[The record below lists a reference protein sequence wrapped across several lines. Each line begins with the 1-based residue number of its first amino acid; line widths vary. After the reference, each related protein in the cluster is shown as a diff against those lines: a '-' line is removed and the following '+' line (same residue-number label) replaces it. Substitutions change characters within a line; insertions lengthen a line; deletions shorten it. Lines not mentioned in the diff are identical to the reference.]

1 MKNAK
6 SDADRISEHFRRLKD
21 LLDIE
26 AEEEKRRFE
35 ENLDDEQ
42 STKSGVSLRS
52 LEILEENAGLG
63 GRHVLVLKKIGR
75 GALPFTTLDS
85 GSPVFLSYDQGAKK
99 SLARGVVKERT
110 ELTIHV
116 VFDEPPVDSEEAL
129 PLRIDL
135 AFDESSRKRERHA
148 LDKAMKADKDR
159 LAELRDIL
167 LGAKAPRFENQTAG
181 TFEALDPGL
190 NEEQRGAVSHA
201 LRSQDVA
208 IIHGPPG
215 TGKTTTLVEIIRQT
229 VRRGERVLITAPS
242 NLGVDN
248 MIQKLVA
255 VGEKVVRIGHPARV
269 MPELH
274 PYTLDQQVE
283 KHEDARLARKMQ
295 KEAAGL
301 FRLAHRY
308 TRSPPPKGMKAN
320 LFQEARALIN
330 DARQLE
336 SRAIDRVLDSASIV
350 AATLSGTDSFVLSR
364 RRFDLVVIDE
374 AGQST
379 EPASWIPLLKSNRLI
394 LAGDHQQ
401 LPPTV
406 LSREALEGG
415 YAKSMMERL
424 NAIDSGLITKRLNM
438 QYRMH
443 EAIMNF
449 SSGEFYDKG
458 LIAFEGVK
466 SRLLNDLSG
475 FKALQLGEGD
485 HPIDFVDTAGAG
497 YEEEVESDSG
507 SRLNRQEA
515 NFVGR
520 KIDVLLAAG
529 LRGEDIAVISPYSAQ
544 VRLLRERFADPT
556 LEIDTID
563 GFQGREK
570 EAVIITLVRSNDD
583 QEIGFLKETRR
594 MNVAMTRA
602 KRYLLIIGDSATLS
616 SDPFFQRMIS
626 YMEEIGAYRSI
637 WELAP
642 ELMES

>member
-1 MKNAK
+1 MKNAQ
-6 SDADRISEHFRRLKD
+6 SDTDRINEHFRRLKE

-42 STKSGVSLRS
+42 SSKSGVSLRS
-52 LEILEENAGLG
+52 LEILEETAGLG

-135 AFDESSRKRERHA
+135 AFDESTRKRERHA
-148 LDKAMKADKDR
+148 LDKAMKAEKDR
-159 LAELRDIL
+159 LSELREVL
-167 LGAKAPRFENQTAG
+167 LGAKAARFKSESEGSFQ
-181 TFEALDPGL
+181 ALDQGL
-190 NEEQRGAVSHA
+190 NEEQKEAVSHA
-201 LRSQDVA
+201 LRAEDLA

-215 TGKTTTLVEIIRQT
+215 TGKTTTLVEIIRQA
-229 VRRGERVLITAPS
+229 VRRGDKVLITAPS

-248 MIQKLVA
+248 MIQKLVRS
-255 VGEKVVRIGHPARV
+255 GEKVVRIGHPARV

-274 PYTLDQQVE
+274 AYTLDQQVE

-336 SRAIDRVLDSASIV
+336 SRAIDRVLDSATIV
-350 AATLSGTDSFVLSR
+350 AATLSGSDSFVLSR

-379 EPASWIPLLKSNRLI
+379 EPGSWIPLLKSERVI

-406 LSREALEGG
+406 LSKEAMEGG

-424 NAIDSGLITKRLNM
+424 NEMNAATFTKRLDL

-449 SSGEFYDKG
+449 SSREFYENG
-458 LIAFEGVK
+458 LKAFDDVK
-466 SRLLNDLSG
+466 YRLLKDLVG
-475 FKALQLGEGD
+475 FQSSNLGD
-485 HPIDFVDTAGAG
+485 HPSEFVDTAGAG
-497 YEEEVESDSG
+497 YEEEVEADSG
-507 SRLNRQEA
+507 SRLNRKEA
-515 NFVGR
+515 DFVGKR
-520 KIDVLLAAG
+520 IEELLAAG
-529 LRGEDIAVISPYSAQ
+529 LKAEDIAVISPYSAQ
-544 VRLLRERFADPT
+544 VRLLRERFPDPK

-583 QEIGFLKETRR
+583 QEIGFLKEKRR

-602 KRYLLIIGDSATLS
+602 KRYLLMIGDSATLS

-642 ELMES
+642 ELLDS